1 MARLADRDAPRWAAL
16 GGRVARA
23 VEPRLDPRV
32 LGNRAEVLGTRW
44 RLAPVGPA
52 LGRARRAARML
63 AASSP
68 LILRTDVTAF
78 YPSIEPSVAHDAVLA
93 VAGREDA
100 RPASGMLEGW
110 ESEGYAGLPIGPE
123 ASAVLANAVLRPA
136 DEDLAGLPFLRWV
149 DDYLIGVRSE
159 REAAD
164 ALDRLDTVLAT
175 LGLCRSAAKTGLVEG
190 GRGFGWLG
198 TSGAEDTSD

>member
-1 MARLADRDAPRWAAL
+1 
-16 GGRVARA
+16 
-23 VEPRLDPRV
+23 
-32 LGNRAEVLGTRW
+32 
-44 RLAPVGPA
+44 
-52 LGRARRAARML
+52 ML

-100 RPASGMLEGW
+100 RQASGMLEGW
-110 ESEGYAGLPIGPE
+110 GSEGYAGLPIGPE

-136 DEDLAGLPFLRWV
+136 DEAFAGLPFLRWV

-159 REAAD
+159 REAAET
-164 ALDRLDTVLAT
+164 LGRLDTVLDT
-175 LGLCRSAAKTGLVEG
+175 LGLSRSAAKTGLVEG
-190 GRGFGWLG
+190 GPGFGWLG
-198 TSGAEDTSD
+198 TSGAGDTSD